1 MSIRTFLI
9 DLFTFAVIAL
19 AACFAWATVASA
31 QPSDLCGR
39 ETKTATGYVRVQCID
54 YPMLRETTGATMF
67 PNEKGQQVWTRS
79 SDPTVKAFRISL
91 TYRRDGHLDTLVK
104 YTDAHDTYESG
115 AGWVLGEVEI
125 VAVEVTELREAAKVA
140 VQ

>member
-19 AACFAWATVASA
+19 AACFAWAAVASA

-54 YPMLRETTGATMF
+54 YPMLRKTTGATMF
-67 PNEKGQQVWTRS
+67 PNEKGQQVWVRS
-79 SDPTVKAFRISL
+79 SDPTIRAYRIAMTFRQ
-91 TYRRDGHLDTLVK
+91 DGHLDTK
-104 YTDAHDTYESG
+104 RMNPAR
-115 AGWVLGEVEI
+115 AGCW
-125 VAVEVTELREAAKVA
+125 ARSRSWRLR
-140 VQ
+140 